1 MADYNELI
9 RSLKAA
15 AYGFA
20 DIARDL
26 AGARGQ
32 ARDLAG
38 GAYEKA
44 KALAKLAKLSMELN
58 SERDSLNEAYAEV
71 ASSTSRP
78 RTRPP
83 RARCV
88 RAFDR
93 VMLSGGDRAHGGRA
107 HGAARLPERSK
118 RERRRLEDIVDA
130 EAEAADGSIEVE
142 ITEDKPRIAPA
153 PQPGKIRPF
162 PGQARETGRLCNFKS
177 GRPQA
182 ARGKTRPCISCPN
195 DVKCQ
200 KGGLSHV

>member
-15 AYGFA
+15 AGGFA

-26 AGARGQ
+26 AGAAGDK

-38 GAYEKA
+38 GAGEKA

-71 ASSTSRP
+71 GKLYFETADKTAP
-78 RTRPP
+78 GEMY
-83 RARCV
+83 V

-93 VMLSGGDRAHGGRA
+93 VMLSLAAIERMEAELTELRACLNEAGVSD
-107 HGAARLPERSK
+107 AAF
-118 RERRRLEDIVDA
+118 EDIVDAA

-142 ITEDKPRIAPA
+142 ITEDKPEDYAPGA
-153 PQPGKIRPF
+153 AAREKPPRG
-162 PGQARETGRLCNFKS
+162 PGQGQGNGAALQFWEVRPPSGGR
-177 GRPQA
+177 A
-182 ARGKTRPCISCPN
+182 AQNPP
-195 DVKCQ
+195 
-200 KGGLSHV
+200 LHFAP

>member
-15 AYGFA
+15 AGGFA

-26 AGARGQ
+26 AGAAGDK

-38 GAYEKA
+38 GAGEKA

-71 ASSTSRP
+71 GKLYFETADKTAP
-78 RTRPP
+78 GEMY
-83 RARCV
+83 V

-93 VMLSGGDRAHGGRA
+93 VMLSLAAIERMEAELTELRACLNEPGVSD
-107 HGAARLPERSK
+107 AAF
-118 RERRRLEDIVDA
+118 EDIVDAA

-142 ITEDKPRIAPA
+142 ITEDKP
-153 PQPGKIRPF
+153 
-162 PGQARETGRLCNFKS
+162 EE
-177 GRPQA
+177 
-182 ARGKTRPCISCPN
+182 
-195 DVKCQ
+195 
-200 KGGLSHV
+200 